1 MTSVTL
7 PDTPGPASVSW
18 ELVDYGG
25 TLQGPLG
32 GAGQRVN
39 RLGNRWRAMI
49 AMPVMT
55 PRQAREWSA
64 ALAQGLR
71 LGVLWKLRQVGTVTG
86 TPGSPL
92 VAGAGQSGV
101 ELDVDGLTAAYGWK
115 FGQFVSVI
123 TSSRR
128 YLYMLSASGVA
139 ATDGTA
145 TLPIEPPLRV
155 QPGDNDVVE
164 IALPYIE
171 GLLADAPSWM
181 LDVDRL
187 ARGFSFAIEE
197 TR

>member
-1 MTSVTL
+1 MASVEL
-7 PDTPGPASVSW
+7 PDSPGPRSLAW
-18 ELVDYGG
+18 EPVDFGG

-39 RLGNRWRAMI
+39 RLGNRWRVRVE
-49 AMPVMT
+49 MPVLT
-55 PRQAREWSA
+55 VKQAREWSA
-64 ALAQGLR
+64 ALVQGLR
-71 LGVLWKLRQVGTVTG
+71 LGVLMPIVQPDTYTG

-92 VAGAGQSGV
+92 VAGAGQAGV

-139 ATDGTA
+139 DTSGVA

-155 QPGDNDVVE
+155 SPGDNDVVE

-197 TR
+197 VR